1 MRCGGVTRT
10 PSDLTQVCAWCVR
23 PIHSVWGWRHLLLL
37 LVVSLYVV
45 YANKLCGC
53 RSPFCIKRRSG
64 QRGKTLW
71 QCHIGFPPSWS
82 ASTLSGLPAADGVVT
97 VGMEQQQLLVVGL

>member
-10 PSDLTQVCAWCVR
+10 PSDLTRVCAWCVC
-23 PIHSVWGWRHLLLL
+23 PTHSVWGWRHLLLL

-45 YANKLCGC
+45 YANKLCGR

-64 QRGKTLW
+64 QRGRPCGSATL
-71 QCHIGFPPSWS
+71 GSLPP
-82 ASTLSGLPAADGVVT
+82 GLLLLFQVS
-97 VGMEQQQLLVVGL
+97 QQPMVL